1 MDANT
6 DRGMLD
12 EKWNT
17 YIVSRNFP
25 TRCLL
30 NKKEKSNLIVEKL
43 GSLSK

>member
-30 NKKEKSNLIVEKL
+30 NKKEKLKGIRIL
-43 GSLSK
+43 AAFI